1 VIYYTPATLLIMSI
15 TTQGFDL
22 DDAQGNVVLEMG
34 GGATPEVTAADQQQ
48 QQEEGPPTA
57 EDYKQQ
63 GNAAFTSQ
71 NWELALEYYTKAI
84 DATPGMKAD
93 ELIALRAAWQEERHL
108 EMRKKMNEEEEQ
120 RRKRKENKE
129 EQVEEKKEKE
139 PPPVFQPPPHPH
151 GEKLAVYHCN
161 RAAVYLH
168 LQRYDQVVDD
178 CDVAI
183 LWNPMYAKAY
193 IRRCTAYEQIDKTD
207 MALEDAKAALKMDPG
222 NKKILQTVRRLQK
235 LEDERL
241 ETLKAE
247 TLDKLKGLGNT
258 ILGGFGLSLDNFNAV
273 QDPNTGSYSINFQQ

>member
-129 EQVEEKKEKE
+129 EQVEEKKEKD

-193 IRRCTAYEQIDKTD
+193 IRRCTAYEQTDKTD